1 MRPPA
6 GRSDRFRGAPG
17 RTSPAPPGSLR
28 CWKRRRRRSPNP
40 LSAALSLVD
49 STAISSAPGMRG
61 ASKWL
66 VTTVL
71 PTEPE

>member
-1 MRPPA
+1 MLEAPTSTIA
-6 GRSDRFRGAPG
+6 ESAVSSFR
-17 RTSPAPPGSLR
+17 
-28 CWKRRRRRSPNP
+28 KRRPKCSPRIWSTGRP
-40 LSAALSLVD
+40 RSAALSLVD

-61 ASKWL
+61 ASKWR